1 MNTRKIVGYTVW
13 VCLWVVALAAPGL
26 AQQDEKDDTGTNPIN
41 FTYDARLYMEMS
53 GLPSDAG
60 SLITTTYEFRAPL
73 GRTLSNLTNQ
83 GAGIFNDLGD
93 RFALRLKTRHKSVNL
108 NADSERSGANT
119 NFSGIG
125 DLDVRLLAV
134 PYMKQKFAIA
144 GGLEAY
150 LPTATNDA
158 LGDGRYALVPQVF
171 FGFFG
176 LLGPKSIFVPGY
188 LYVADVGGDSD
199 RTSVD
204 QHKIDVYFVWLL
216 ANMKNWLIINPQA
229 NFDVGNDRELFLVD
243 AEFGFMVPQLP
254 GASTWLR
261 PGVGFG
267 SDRPFDWTL
276 EFGFKFIWR

>member
-1 MNTRKIVGYTVW
+1 MRQIAGYTAW
-13 VCLWVVALAAPGL
+13 VCLWLVALATPGL
-26 AQQDEKDDTGTNPIN
+26 AQQDGSDDTGTNPVN

-53 GLPSDAG
+53 QLPEDVG
-60 SLITTTYEFRAPL
+60 SAITTTYEFRAPF
-73 GRTLSNLTNQ
+73 GRTMANLTDNRL
-83 GAGIFNDLGD
+83 GIFKDRGD
-93 RFALRLKTRHKSVNL
+93 KYALRLKTRHKSL
-108 NADSERSGANT
+108 NFNEGGQSSGANT
-119 NFSGIG
+119 NVSGIG
-125 DLDVRLLAV
+125 DMDARFLAI
-134 PYMKQKFAIA
+134 PHAKGKFALA
-144 GGLEAY
+144 TGLEAY
-150 LPTATNDA
+150 FPTATNDA

-171 FGFFG
+171 LGFFG
-176 LLGPKSIFVPGY
+176 LMGEKSIFAPGY

-216 ANMKNWLIINPQA
+216 ANMKHWLIINPQA
-229 NFDVGNDRELFLVD
+229 NFDVGNDRDLYLID

-267 SDRPFDWTL
+267 DDKPFDWTL